1 MHELYIAECII
12 KQARLA
18 LPRGSVEEDVSQLCV
33 KVGQL
38 DAVSAE
44 SLIFLFD
51 AIKSSCGLA
60 AARLLIE
67 EESVRCRCREC
78 RSDFSVQDPIF
89 ACPYCGATRV
99 AVTQGRGITLM
110 SISMKERHGVNEHT
124 NHS

>member
-12 KQARLA
+12 KQAKLA
-18 LPRGSVEEDVSQLCV
+18 LPLDSVEEDIAQVCV

-38 DAVSAE
+38 DAVSSE

-51 AIKSSCGLA
+51 AIKSTCGLS

-78 RSDFSVQDPIF
+78 RSDFGVQDPIF

-110 SISMKERHGVNEHT
+110 SISMKERHGDNEHT
-124 NHS
+124 DYS